1 MIDTWPEQKHS
12 DGQVRVGAAL
22 VGESFDEIENST
34 RGVTLGIGLEDP
46 THLGGKKNA
55 PKTQRKRESKAETK
69 QIDFDDL
76 LEATYDNKKERR
88 EVANK
93 LKAYKW
99 NKINRPIP
107 IKE

>member
-12 DGQVRVGAAL
+12 DEQVRLGAAL

-46 THLGGKKNA
+46 THLGGKKTRQNN
-55 PKTQRKRESKAETK
+55 QRKRASKAEAK

-76 LEATYDNKKERR
+76 LEATYDSKKELR
-88 EVANK
+88 EAATK